1 MPRFFRRDREQSGLA
16 TLNAE
21 MLKGRDHGRVQVVA
35 ESYYQ
40 DAIKNAVIK
49 LLRDGEI
56 YETTAVL
63 MREPDNKHDSN
74 AVAVY
79 LESSGKVGHLSR
91 DNAIAYQPLLQRLAK
106 KKMVGSCR
114 AVVVGGTIDKPN
126 WGVFLDLAD
135 PENALDEP

>member
-1 MPRFFRRDREQSGLA
+1 MPKFFRRGRDQSGLA
-16 TLNAE
+16 TLTAK
-21 MLKGRDHGRVQVVA
+21 MLNGRDHGRVQVVG

-40 DAIKNAVIK
+40 DAIKSAVIN
-49 LLRDGEI
+49 LLRDGEV
-56 YETTAVL
+56 YEATAVL
-63 MREPDNKHDSN
+63 MREPDNKYDSN

-91 DNAIAYQPLLQRLAK
+91 DVAIAYQPLLQRLAQ

-114 AVVVGGTIDKPN
+114 AIVVGGTIDKPS

-135 PENALDEP
+135 PENALDES